1 MVSRLVPAEDD
12 PIRPAQPERLSV
24 TIDGEQQSGL
34 HGQTLAGLMMSHGRL
49 AWRSTPGGEQRGV
62 FCGIGVCFD
71 CLVVVN
77 GQRDVRACQRRA
89 SDGDVI
95 EFQHD
100 SLPGADS

>member
-1 MVSRLVPAEDD
+1 MVSRLVAGADD
-12 PIRPAQPERLSV
+12 PIRPAQPESLTV
-24 TIDGEQQSGL
+24 IVDGEERSGL
-34 HGQTLAGLMMSHGRL
+34 RGQTLAGLMMSDGRL
-49 AWRSTPGGEQRGV
+49 AWRSTPAGEARGV

-89 SDGDVI
+89 NDGDVI
-95 EFQHD
+95 QFQHD